1 MKKWTLSVT
10 DTVALLVLIYIL
22 VGCLVFWEVF
32 ELQRITSE
40 LRRRQRRGMDA
51 KEQQLRYGV
60 FDVRTGGPIACVAK
74 AKDIFPH
81 ASQISGSPTPAFAGT
96 VDDFLATHHNNPA
109 LLRQM
114 KNKVLLDS
122 NPE

>member
-1 MKKWTLSVT
+1 MEMDGVSDML
-10 DTVALLVLIYIL
+10 LLVLIT
-22 VGCLVFWEVF
+22 FWLATHLF
-32 ELQRITSE
+32 SGKALNCRELHGE
-40 LRRRQRRGMDA
+40 LRTTSMDA

-60 FDVRTGGPIACVAK
+60 FDVRPGGPLACVAK